1 VSSATFHSQYLAA
14 ERWLAGQDA
23 AGHLVGDIR
32 VPTLVAD
39 GTQDQFTGPV
49 NARLLASSVP
59 GAKLLLFDDA
69 GHAFLFQDAAR
80 FIRAVETFI
89 G

>member
-1 VSSATFHSQYLAA
+1 MATAN
-14 ERWLAGQDA
+14 E
-23 AGHLVGDIR
+23 
-32 VPTLVAD
+32 
-39 GTQDQFTGPV
+39 
-49 NARLLASSVP
+49 RLLASSVP

-80 FIRAVETFI
+80 FIRAVETFT